1 MLYAGLFLTVF
12 TAGVLLFWGEVTGPN
27 QNLIWLLR
35 TAVGKDHIL
44 YILNGLLFAFS
55 FVMVR
60 TIIMGY
66 YIYLWFLNVMVD
78 QHRDVCMSPFTAC
91 NFAVIE
97 VALLYAVGLLWTY
110 PVVTKCCKGWVEL
123 REAPSDVTKQE

>member
-1 MLYAGLFLTVF
+1 M
-12 TAGVLLFWGEVTGPN
+12 
-27 QNLIWLLR
+27 
-35 TAVGKDHIL
+35 GKDHIL

-60 TIIMGY
+60 TIIMGF

-78 QHRDVCMSPFTAC
+78 QHRDVCMSPLTAC

-110 PVVTKCCKGWVEL
+110 PVVTKCYKG
-123 REAPSDVTKQE
+123 